1 MAERRVSVRLA
12 AVGGDRLKADL
23 AAIGREGKAAL
34 AAIAGGSAPASQGLA
49 ATSAAARTLVTRLE
63 AVSARAGAAAATM
76 RGLES
81 AGGFVARIDR
91 STGVTG
97 GLRRDAADIEAY
109 GRALDDTRAKY
120 NPMFAAVR
128 SYRAELAA
136 IRAAHATGAISADE
150 MNAAIGRTRA
160 ASLASIAAIKGRTAA
175 IGQMA
180 SGSRLA
186 AMQSRMLLFQLNDIG
201 VSLAGGMSPL
211 MVLVQQGSQITQMYA
226 GQGGVNAALRQ
237 TGDLAKGAVAGVGS
251 VARGVIGLAR
261 AHPALTAAVVV
272 AAAGLAGLRH
282 EINAIAET
290 QVSYGDVTLA
300 VWQSIRD
307 GAVALVKPAFD
318 AIAAWAAPAFAAVA
332 SAAAAAWD
340 GIVAGVHVTGNA
352 IIKAYG
358 VVCQTIGALFAAV
371 PSAVG
376 AAVVASAN
384 AVLAGVEWLINRV
397 SGTLNG
403 WIAKVNDTLATLP
416 DWMRP
421 DWARIPT
428 IPGDVRFG
436 RYENPHAEGLAGRW
450 RDYTGAVGG
459 IVRSDPLGDVFRD
472 VSARAQ
478 ANARARDAAVA
489 AEEGDAGAPAG
500 GGAGGRRGRAGG
512 ATAGHLR
519 EVEEGELAG
528 IDAIRDALGRA
539 YEDVKDLGKGIGE
552 TLVGAFRSAEE
563 AVGDFV
569 RTGKLDV
576 KSLVSSILVDF
587 AQLAARKFLFAPLSA
602 ALSGALGSGGLFGG
616 FFGTAASTVAAT
628 VSHAGGM
635 AGAGPL
641 RIVDAAAFL
650 RAPRLHAGMPS
661 WLGADEY
668 ATILQ
673 RGERVLNRRETRAYE
688 RGHIGAP
695 SVVNINVRD
704 AESFRQSRTQVAS
717 DIARAVAF
725 GRRGM

>member
-12 AVGGDRLKADL
+12 AVGGDRLKAEFM
-23 AAIGREGKAAL
+23 AVGREGKAAL
-34 AAIAGGSAPASQGLA
+34 AAIAGGSAPASQGLV
-49 ATSAAARTLVTRLE
+49 ATGEAARALVTRLE

-76 RGLES
+76 RGLGA
-81 AGGFVARIDR
+81 AGGVVARIDR
-91 STGVTG
+91 TTGVTG

-136 IRAAHATGAISADE
+136 IRAAHATGALSADE
-150 MNAAIGRTRA
+150 MNAAIGRTRSA
-160 ASLASIAAIKGRTAA
+160 ALASIAAIKGRTLA

-237 TGDLAKGAVAGVGS
+237 TADLAKGAVAGVGS
-251 VARGVIGLAR
+251 AARGVLGLAR
-261 AHPALTAAVVV
+261 AHPALTAAVAV

-282 EINAIAET
+282 EINATADT

-300 VWQSIRD
+300 VWQSVRD
-307 GAVALVKPAFD
+307 GAVALIKPAFD

-332 SAAAAAWD
+332 SAASAAWD

-358 VVCQTIGALFAAV
+358 VVCQTIGALFAVV

-376 AAVVASAN
+376 AAVAASAN

-403 WIAKVNDTLATLP
+403 WIAKVNDTLGMLP
-416 DWMRP
+416 GWARP
-421 DWARIPT
+421 DWATIPT
-428 IPGDVRFG
+428 IPGDVSFG
-436 RYENPHAEGLAGRW
+436 RYENPDGEDLAGRW
-450 RDYTGAVGG
+450 RDYTGAIGG
-459 IVRSDPLGDVFRD
+459 IVASDPLGDVFRD
-472 VSARAQ
+472 VSARAE
-478 ANARARDAAVA
+478 ANARARDAAA
-489 AEEGDAGAPAG
+489 AGDGSAAGAGGSGGGGGGRSG
-500 GGAGGRRGRAGG
+500 GGATGDLKA
-512 ATAGHLR
+512 
-519 EVEEGELAG
+519 VEEAELAG
-528 IDAIRDALGRA
+528 IDAVRDALARA

-563 AVGDFV
+563 AVGEFV

-576 KSLVSSILVDF
+576 KSLVSSVIADF

-602 ALSGALGSGGLFGG
+602 ALSGALGGDLGSLFGS
-616 FFGTAASTVAAT
+616 AASTVAAT

-641 RIVDAAAFL
+641 RLVEAAAFL
-650 RAPRLHAGMPS
+650 RAPRLHAGTPS
-661 WLGADEY
+661 WLRADEY

-673 RGERVLNRRETRAYE
+673 RGERVLNRRETAAYE
-688 RGHIGAP
+688 RGHFGAP
-695 SVVNINVRD
+695 PVVNIHVRD

>member
-12 AVGGDRLKADL
+12 AVGGDRLRADL
-23 AAIGREGKAAL
+23 AAVGREGKAAL

-49 ATSAAARTLVTRLE
+49 ATGEAARALVTRLE
-63 AVSARAGAAAATM
+63 AVSVRAGAAAATM
-76 RGLES
+76 RGLEG
-81 AGGFVARIDR
+81 AGGVVARIDR
-91 STGVTG
+91 TTGVTG
-97 GLRRDAADIEAY
+97 GLRRAAADIEAY

-136 IRAAHATGAISADE
+136 IRAAHGVGAISADE
-150 MNAAIGRTRA
+150 MNAAIGRTRSA
-160 ASLASIAAIKGRTAA
+160 ALASIAAIKGRTTA

-211 MVLVQQGSQITQMYA
+211 MVLVQQGSQISQMYA

-237 TGDLAKGAVAGVGS
+237 TADLAKGAVTGVGS
-251 VARGVIGLAR
+251 AARGVLGLAR
-261 AHPALTAAVVV
+261 AHPALTAAVAL

-282 EINAIAET
+282 EINATAET

-307 GAVALVKPAFD
+307 GAVSLVKPAFE
-318 AIAAWAAPAFAAVA
+318 AIATWAAPAFAAVA
-332 SAAAAAWD
+332 SAAATAWD

-371 PSAVG
+371 PAAVG

-397 SGTLNG
+397 SGALND
-403 WIAKVNDTLATLP
+403 WIGKINDTLGMLP

-421 DWARIPT
+421 DWARIPA
-428 IPGDVRFG
+428 IPGDVSFG
-436 RYENPHAEGLAGRW
+436 RYENPYAEDLAGGW
-450 RDYTGAVGG
+450 QDYSGAVGG
-459 IVRSDPLGDVFRD
+459 IVRSDPLGDVFSGI
-472 VSARAQ
+472 SARAE
-478 ANARARDAAVA
+478 ANARARAA
-489 AEEGDAGAPAG
+489 AEVAGGGGAAPAG
-500 GGAGGRRGRAGG
+500 GSGGGGRSGG
-512 ATAGHLR
+512 AAAEDLQ
-519 EVEEGELAG
+519 EVKEAELAG

-563 AVGDFV
+563 AVGEFV
-569 RTGKLDV
+569 KTGKLDV

-602 ALSGALGSGGLFGG
+602 ALSGALGSAFGGGLFGA
-616 FFGTAASTVAAT
+616 AASTVAAT

-641 RIVDAAAFL
+641 RLVEAAAFL
-650 RAPRLHAGMPS
+650 RAPRLHAGTPS
-661 WLGADEY
+661 WLAADEY

-673 RGERVLNRRETRAYE
+673 RGERVLNRRETRAWE
-688 RGHIGAP
+688 RGHLGAP
-695 SVVNINVRD
+695 PVVNITVRD
-704 AESFRQSRTQVAS
+704 AESFRQSRTQIAS
-717 DIARAVAF
+717 DIARAVSF
-725 GRRGM
+725 GRRGL

>member
-23 AAIGREGKAAL
+23 VAIGREGKAAL
-34 AAIAGGSAPASQGLA
+34 AAIAGGSAPASHGLA
-49 ATSAAARTLVTRLE
+49 ETGAAARTLVTRLE

-81 AGGFVARIDR
+81 AGGVVARIDR
-91 STGVTG
+91 TTGVSG

-160 ASLASIAAIKGRTAA
+160 ASLASIAAIKGRTTA

-237 TGDLAKGAVAGVGS
+237 TADLAKGAVAGVGS
-251 VARGVIGLAR
+251 AARGVLGLAR
-261 AHPALTAAVVV
+261 AHPVLTAAVAV

-282 EINAIAET
+282 EINATAET

-352 IIKAYG
+352 IVKAYG
-358 VVCQTIGALFAAV
+358 VVCETIGALFAAV

-376 AAVVASAN
+376 AAVAASAN

-397 SGTLNG
+397 SGTLNA
-403 WIAKVNDTLATLP
+403 WIAKVNDTLGMLP

-421 DWARIPT
+421 DWARIPA

-436 RYENPHAEGLAGRW
+436 RYDNPYAEDLAGRW

-472 VSARAQ
+472 VSARAE
-478 ANARARDAAVA
+478 ANARARAAA
-489 AEEGDAGAPAG
+489 AAGAGIAPPVGGSG
-500 GGAGGRRGRAGG
+500 GGGRPGG
-512 ATAGHLR
+512 ATAEDLKA
-519 EVEEGELAG
+519 VEQAELAG
-528 IDAIRDALGRA
+528 IDAVRDALGRA
-539 YEDVKDLGKGIGE
+539 YEDVKDLGKGIGD

-576 KSLVSSILVDF
+576 KGLVSSILVDF
-587 AQLAARKFLFAPLSA
+587 AQLAARKFLLAPLSA
-602 ALSGALGSGGLFGG
+602 ALSGALGGGGLFGG
-616 FFGTAASTVAAT
+616 LFGAAASTVAAT

-641 RIVDAAAFL
+641 RIVEAAAFL
-650 RAPRLHAGMPS
+650 RAPRLHAGTPS
-661 WLGADEY
+661 WLRADEY

-673 RGERVLNRRETRAYE
+673 RGERVLNRRETAAYE
-688 RGHIGAP
+688 RAHFGAP
-695 SVVNINVRD
+695 PVVHLHVRD

>member
-1 MAERRVSVRLA
+1 MVERRVSVRLA

-23 AAIGREGKAAL
+23 AAVGREGKAAL
-34 AAIAGGSAPASQGLA
+34 AAIAGGSAPASHGLA
-49 ATSAAARTLVTRLE
+49 ATGDAARALVTRLE

-76 RGLES
+76 RGLGS
-81 AGGFVARIDR
+81 AGGVVARIDR
-91 STGVTG
+91 ITGVSGGVTG

-150 MNAAIGRTRA
+150 MTAAIARTRT
-160 ASLASIAAIKGRTAA
+160 ASLASIAAIKGRTTA

-237 TGDLAKGAVAGVGS
+237 TADLAKGAVAGVGS
-251 VARGVIGLAR
+251 AARGILGLAR
-261 AHPALTAAVVV
+261 AHPVLTAAVAL

-282 EINAIAET
+282 EINATAET
-290 QVSYGDVTLA
+290 QASYGDVALA
-300 VWQSIRD
+300 VWQSVRD

-318 AIAAWAAPAFAAVA
+318 AIAAWAAQAFAAVA
-332 SAAAAAWD
+332 SAASAAWD

-352 IIKAYG
+352 IVKAYG
-358 VVCQTIGALFAAV
+358 VVCETIGALFAAV

-376 AAVVASAN
+376 AAVAASAN

-403 WIAKVNDTLATLP
+403 WIAKVNDTLGMLP
-416 DWMRP
+416 DWAQP
-421 DWARIPT
+421 DWATIPE
-428 IPGDVRFG
+428 IPGDVSFG
-436 RYENPHAEGLAGRW
+436 RYENPYAEDLAGRW

-459 IVRSDPLGDVFRD
+459 IVASDPLGDVFRD
-472 VSARAQ
+472 VSARAE
-478 ANARARDAAVA
+478 ANARAREAVA
-489 AEEGDAGAPAG
+489 AGDGSGAGAGGSGAGGGGRAG
-500 GGAGGRRGRAGG
+500 GGAADDLK
-512 ATAGHLR
+512 A
-519 EVEEGELAG
+519 VEEAELAG
-528 IDAIRDALGRA
+528 IDVVRDALSRA
-539 YEDVKDLGKGIGE
+539 YDDVKDLGKGIGE

-563 AVGDFV
+563 AVGEFV
-569 RTGKLDV
+569 KTGKLDV
-576 KSLVSSILVDF
+576 KSLVSSVIADF

-602 ALSGALGSGGLFGG
+602 ALSGALGGSFGGLFGS
-616 FFGTAASTVAAT
+616 AASTVAAT

-641 RIVDAAAFL
+641 RLVEAAAIL
-650 RAPRLHAGMPS
+650 GAPRLHAGTPS
-661 WLGADEY
+661 WLRADEY

-673 RGERVLNRRETRAYE
+673 RGERVLNR
-688 RGHIGAP
+688 
-695 SVVNINVRD
+695 
-704 AESFRQSRTQVAS
+704 
-717 DIARAVAF
+717 
-725 GRRGM
+725 

>member
-34 AAIAGGSAPASQGLA
+34 AAIAGGSAPASHGLA
-49 ATSAAARTLVTRLE
+49 ETSAAARTLVTRLE

-76 RGLES
+76 RGLEA
-81 AGGFVARIDR
+81 AGGVVARIDR
-91 STGVTG
+91 TTGVTG

-160 ASLASIAAIKGRTAA
+160 ASLASIAAIKGRTTA

-186 AMQSRMLLFQLNDIG
+186 AMQSRMLLYQLNDIG

-237 TGDLAKGAVAGVGS
+237 TADLAKGAVAGVGS
-251 VARGVIGLAR
+251 AARGVLGLAR
-261 AHPALTAAVVV
+261 AHPVLTAAVAV

-282 EINAIAET
+282 EINATAET

-352 IIKAYG
+352 IVKAYG
-358 VVCQTIGALFAAV
+358 VVCETIGALFAAV

-376 AAVVASAN
+376 AAVAASAN

-397 SGTLNG
+397 SGTLNA
-403 WIAKVNDTLATLP
+403 WIAKVNDTLGMLP

-421 DWARIPT
+421 DWARIPA

-436 RYENPHAEGLAGRW
+436 RYENPYAEDLAGRW

-472 VSARAQ
+472 VSARAE
-478 ANARARDAAVA
+478 ANARARAASA
-489 AEEGDAGAPAG
+489 ADDGIAPHS
-500 GGAGGRRGRAGG
+500 GRQRRRRREDPAARRPRTCGRSSRRSSPAS
-512 ATAGHLR
+512 T
-519 EVEEGELAG
+519 
-528 IDAIRDALGRA
+528 
-539 YEDVKDLGKGIGE
+539 
-552 TLVGAFRSAEE
+552 RSAM
-563 AVGDFV
+563 
-569 RTGKLDV
+569 R
-576 KSLVSSILVDF
+576 
-587 AQLAARKFLFAPLSA
+587 SA
-602 ALSGALGSGGLFGG
+602 A
-616 FFGTAASTVAAT
+616 
-628 VSHAGGM
+628 
-635 AGAGPL
+635 P
-641 RIVDAAAFL
+641 
-650 RAPRLHAGMPS
+650 
-661 WLGADEY
+661 
-668 ATILQ
+668 
-673 RGERVLNRRETRAYE
+673 TR
-688 RGHIGAP
+688 
-695 SVVNINVRD
+695 
-704 AESFRQSRTQVAS
+704 T
-717 DIARAVAF
+717 
-725 GRRGM
+725 

>member
-23 AAIGREGKAAL
+23 AAVGREGKAAL
-34 AAIAGGSAPASQGLA
+34 AAIAGGSAPASRGLA
-49 ATSAAARTLVTRLE
+49 ATGDAARALVTRLE

-76 RGLES
+76 RGLGA
-81 AGGFVARIDR
+81 AGGVVARIDR
-91 STGVTG
+91 TTGVTG

-150 MNAAIGRTRA
+150 MNAAIGRTRSA
-160 ASLASIAAIKGRTAA
+160 ALASIAAIKGRTTA

-186 AMQSRMLLFQLNDIG
+186 AMQSRMLLYQLNDIG

-237 TGDLAKGAVAGVGS
+237 TADLAKGAVAGVGS
-251 VARGVIGLAR
+251 AARGVLGLAR
-261 AHPALTAAVVV
+261 AHPVLTAAVAL

-282 EINAIAET
+282 EINATAAT

-300 VWQSIRD
+300 VWQSVRD

-352 IIKAYG
+352 IVKAYG
-358 VVCQTIGALFAAV
+358 VVCETIGALFAAV

-376 AAVVASAN
+376 AAVAASAN

-403 WIAKVNDTLATLP
+403 WIGKVNDTLGMLP
-416 DWMRP
+416 DWARP
-421 DWARIPT
+421 DWANIPE
-428 IPGDVRFG
+428 IPGDVSFG
-436 RYENPHAEGLAGRW
+436 RYENPYAEDLAGRW
-450 RDYTGAVGG
+450 RDYSGAIGG

-472 VSARAQ
+472 VSARAE
-478 ANARARDAAVA
+478 ANARAREAAA
-489 AEEGDAGAPAG
+489 AGEVSAAGAGSSG
-500 GGAGGRRGRAGG
+500 GGAGGRAGG
-512 ATAGHLR
+512 GAADDLKA
-519 EVEEGELAG
+519 VEEAELAG
-528 IDAIRDALGRA
+528 IAAVRDALSHA

-563 AVGDFV
+563 AVGEFV
-569 RTGKLDV
+569 KTGKLDV
-576 KSLVSSILVDF
+576 KSLVSSVIADF

-602 ALSGALGSGGLFGG
+602 ALSGALGGGFGGL
-616 FFGTAASTVAAT
+616 FGTAASTVAAT
-628 VSHAGGM
+628 ISHAGGM

-641 RIVDAAAFL
+641 RLVEAAAFL
-650 RAPRLHAGMPS
+650 RAPRLHDGTPS
-661 WLGADEY
+661 WLKADEY

-673 RGERVLNRRETRAYE
+673 RGERVLNRRETAAYE
-688 RGHIGAP
+688 RGHFGSP
-695 SVVNINVRD
+695 PVVNIHVRD

>member
-1 MAERRVSVRLA
+1 MTERRVSVRLA

-23 AAIGREGKAAL
+23 AAVGREGKAAL

-49 ATSAAARTLVTRLE
+49 ATGEAARLLVTRLE

-76 RGLES
+76 RGLGA
-81 AGGFVARIDR
+81 AGGVVARIDR
-91 STGVTG
+91 TTGVTG

-136 IRAAHATGAISADE
+136 IRAAHGVGAISADE
-150 MNAAIGRTRA
+150 MNAAIGRTRTA
-160 ASLASIAAIKGRTAA
+160 ALASIAAIKGRMTAV
-175 IGQMA
+175 GQMA
-180 SGSRLA
+180 AGSRLA

-237 TGDLAKGAVAGVGS
+237 TADLARGAVAGVGS
-251 VARGVIGLAR
+251 AARGVLGLAR
-261 AHPALTAAVVV
+261 AHPALTAAVAI

-282 EINAIAET
+282 EINATAET

-307 GAVALVKPAFD
+307 GANTLVKPAFD
-318 AIAAWAAPAFAAVA
+318 AIATWAAPAFAAVA

-371 PSAVG
+371 PAAVG
-376 AAVVASAN
+376 AAVVARAN

-397 SGTLNG
+397 SGTLND
-403 WIAKVNDTLATLP
+403 WIAKVNDTLGMLP

-421 DWARIPT
+421 DWARIPA
-428 IPGDVRFG
+428 IPGDVSFG
-436 RYENPHAEGLAGRW
+436 RYGNPYAEDLAGRW

-459 IVRSDPLGDVFRD
+459 TVRSDPLGDLFD
-472 VSARAQ
+472 GISDRAE
-478 ANARARDAAVA
+478 ANARTRAAA
-489 AEEGDAGAPAG
+489 AAAG
-500 GGAGGRRGRAGG
+500 GGEAAAGGSGGGSRAGS
-512 ATAGHLR
+512 ATAEDLR
-519 EVEEGELAG
+519 EVEEAELAG

-539 YEDVKDLGKGIGE
+539 HEDVKDLGKGIGE
-552 TLVGAFRSAEE
+552 TLVSAFRSAEE
-563 AVGDFV
+563 AVGEFV
-569 RTGKLDV
+569 KTGKLDV

-587 AQLAARKFLFAPLSA
+587 AQLAARRFLFAPLSA
-602 ALSGALGSGGLFGG
+602 ALSGVLGSAFSGAFGGGGLVGA
-616 FFGTAASTVAAT
+616 AASTVAAT

-641 RIVDAAAFL
+641 RLVEAAAFL
-650 RAPRLHAGMPS
+650 RAPRLHAGTPS

-688 RGHIGAP
+688 RGHLGAP
-695 SVVNINVRD
+695 PVVNINVRD

>member
-1 MAERRVSVRLA
+1 
-12 AVGGDRLKADL
+12 
-23 AAIGREGKAAL
+23 
-34 AAIAGGSAPASQGLA
+34 
-49 ATSAAARTLVTRLE
+49 
-63 AVSARAGAAAATM
+63 
-76 RGLES
+76 
-81 AGGFVARIDR
+81 
-91 STGVTG
+91 
-97 GLRRDAADIEAY
+97 
-109 GRALDDTRAKY
+109 
-120 NPMFAAVR
+120 
-128 SYRAELAA
+128 
-136 IRAAHATGAISADE
+136 
-150 MNAAIGRTRA
+150 MNAAIGRTRTA
-160 ASLASIAAIKGRTAA
+160 ALASISAIKGRTTA
-175 IGQMA
+175 IGQMG

-237 TGDLAKGAVAGVGS
+237 TADLAKSAVTGVGS
-251 VARGVIGLAR
+251 AARGVLGLAR
-261 AHPALTAAVVV
+261 AHPALTAAVAL

-282 EINAIAET
+282 EINETAET

-300 VWQSIRD
+300 VWQQVRD
-307 GAVALVKPAFD
+307 GAVTLVKPAFE
-318 AIAAWAAPAFAAVA
+318 AFATWAAPAFAAVA

-371 PSAVG
+371 PAAVG

-384 AVLAGVEWLINRV
+384 AVLAGVEWLINKV
-397 SGTLNG
+397 SGTLND
-403 WIAKVNDTLATLP
+403 WIAKVNETLGMLP

-421 DWARIPT
+421 DWARIPA
-428 IPGDVRFG
+428 IPADVSFG
-436 RYENPHAEGLAGRW
+436 RYENPYTQDLAGRW
-450 RDYTGAVGG
+450 WDYTGAIGG
-459 IVRSDPLGDVFRD
+459 NVRSDPLGDVFGGI
-472 VSARAQ
+472 SARAE
-478 ANARARDAAVA
+478 ANARARAAA
-489 AEEGDAGAPAG
+489 AGDGATSP
-500 GGAGGRRGRAGG
+500 GGASGSGGRGRSGG
-512 ATAGHLR
+512 ATAEDLQ
-519 EVEEGELAG
+519 EVKEAELAG
-528 IDAIRDALGRA
+528 IAAIRDALGRA

-563 AVGDFV
+563 AVAEFV
-569 RTGKLDV
+569 KTGKLDV
-576 KSLVSSILVDF
+576 KSLVGSILVDF
-587 AQLAARKFLFAPLSA
+587 AQLAARRFLFAPLSA
-602 ALSGALGSGGLFGG
+602 ALSGALGSAFGGGGLLSA
-616 FFGTAASTVAAT
+616 AASTVAAT

-641 RIVDAAAFL
+641 RLVEAAAFL
-650 RAPRLHAGMPS
+650 NAPRLHAGTPS

-688 RGHIGAP
+688 RGHLGSLP
-695 SVVNINVRD
+695 VVNITVRD

>member
-1 MAERRVSVRLA
+1 MGERRVSVRLA

-23 AAIGREGKAAL
+23 AAVGREGKAAL

-49 ATSAAARTLVTRLE
+49 ATGEAARMLVARLE

-81 AGGFVARIDR
+81 AGGVVARIDR
-91 STGVTG
+91 TTGVTG

-136 IRAAHATGAISADE
+136 IRAAHSTGAISADE
-150 MNAAIGRTRA
+150 MNAAIGRTRTA
-160 ASLASIAAIKGRTAA
+160 ALASIAAIKGRTTA

-186 AMQSRMLLFQLNDIG
+186 AMQSRMLLYQLNDIG

-237 TGDLAKGAVAGVGS
+237 TADLAKGAVSGVGS
-251 VARGVIGLAR
+251 AARGVLGLAR
-261 AHPALTAAVVV
+261 AHPALTAAV
-272 AAAGLAGLRH
+272 ALATAGLAGLRH
-282 EINAIAET
+282 EINATAKT

-300 VWQSIRD
+300 VWQAIRD
-307 GAVALVKPAFD
+307 GAVSLVKPAFA
-318 AIAAWAAPAFAAVA
+318 AIATWAAPAFAAVA
-332 SAAAAAWD
+332 SAAAIAWD

-352 IIKAYG
+352 IIKAYA

-371 PSAVG
+371 PAAVG

-397 SGTLNG
+397 SGTLND
-403 WIAKVNDTLATLP
+403 WIAKVNDTLGMLP

-421 DWARIPT
+421 DWAQIPA
-428 IPGDVRFG
+428 IPGDVSFG
-436 RYENPHAEGLAGRW
+436 RYENPYAGDLAGQW
-450 RDYTGAVGG
+450 QDYTGAIGG
-459 IVRSDPLGDVFRD
+459 IVRSDPLGDVFRN
-472 VSARAQ
+472 VSTRAE
-478 ANARARDAAVA
+478 ANARARAAAAAAAAGDGAAAPTGGSGGGGRSGGAA
-489 AEEGDAGAPAG
+489 AED
-500 GGAGGRRGRAGG
+500 
-512 ATAGHLR
+512 LQ
-519 EVEEGELAG
+519 EVKEAELAG

-539 YEDVKDLGKGIGE
+539 YEDVKDLGKGIGD

-563 AVGDFV
+563 AVAEFV
-569 RTGKLDV
+569 KTGKLDV
-576 KSLVSSILVDF
+576 KSLVSSILVDL

-602 ALSGALGSGGLFGG
+602 ALSGALGSAFGG
-616 FFGTAASTVAAT
+616 SGLLSAAASTVAAT
-628 VSHAGGM
+628 VSHSGGM

-641 RIVDAAAFL
+641 RLVEAAAFL
-650 RAPRLHAGMPS
+650 RAPRLHAGTPS

-688 RGHIGAP
+688 RGHLGAP
-695 SVVNINVRD
+695 PVVNINVRD

>member
-34 AAIAGGSAPASQGLA
+34 AAIAGGSAPASHGLA
-49 ATSAAARTLVTRLE
+49 ETGAAARTLVTRLE

-76 RGLES
+76 RGLEA
-81 AGGFVARIDR
+81 AGGVVARIDR
-91 STGVTG
+91 TTGVTG

-150 MNAAIGRTRA
+150 MNAAIGRTRT
-160 ASLASIAAIKGRTAA
+160 ASLASIAAIKGRTTA

-237 TGDLAKGAVAGVGS
+237 TADLAKGAVAGVGS
-251 VARGVIGLAR
+251 AARGVLGLAR
-261 AHPALTAAVVV
+261 AHPVLTAAVAV

-282 EINAIAET
+282 EINATAET

-358 VVCQTIGALFAAV
+358 VVCETIGALFAAV

-376 AAVVASAN
+376 AAVAASAN

-397 SGTLNG
+397 SGTLNALDRQG
-403 WIAKVNDTLATLP
+403 QRHP
-416 DWMRP
+416 
-421 DWARIPT
+421 
-428 IPGDVRFG
+428 
-436 RYENPHAEGLAGRW
+436 
-450 RDYTGAVGG
+450 
-459 IVRSDPLGDVFRD
+459 
-472 VSARAQ
+472 
-478 ANARARDAAVA
+478 RDAAGLDA
-489 AEEGDAGAPAG
+489 SGLGADPGDPRRRALRPLREPVCRGPRRPLAGLHRRGRRDRPQRSARRRLPRRQRPGRGQRPRA
-500 GGAGGRRGRAGG
+500 GRRGAPTTATRR
-512 ATAGHLR
+512 TAG
-519 EVEEGELAG
+519 
-528 IDAIRDALGRA
+528 
-539 YEDVKDLGKGIGE
+539 
-552 TLVGAFRSAEE
+552 
-563 AVGDFV
+563 
-569 RTGKLDV
+569 
-576 KSLVSSILVDF
+576 
-587 AQLAARKFLFAPLSA
+587 
-602 ALSGALGSGGLFGG
+602 GSGGGRG
-616 FFGTAASTVAAT
+616 DEPAARRPRTCGRSSRPSSPASTRSAMRSAA
-628 VSHAGGM
+628 
-635 AGAGPL
+635 P
-641 RIVDAAAFL
+641 
-650 RAPRLHAGMPS
+650 
-661 WLGADEY
+661 
-668 ATILQ
+668 
-673 RGERVLNRRETRAYE
+673 TR
-688 RGHIGAP
+688 
-695 SVVNINVRD
+695 
-704 AESFRQSRTQVAS
+704 T
-717 DIARAVAF
+717 
-725 GRRGM
+725 

>member
-23 AAIGREGKAAL
+23 AAVGREGKAAL

-49 ATSAAARTLVTRLE
+49 ATGDAARALVTRLE

-76 RGLES
+76 RGLGS
-81 AGGFVARIDR
+81 ASGVVARIDR
-91 STGVTG
+91 TTGVTG

-120 NPMFAAVR
+120 NPVFAAVR

-136 IRAAHATGAISADE
+136 IRAAHSTGAISADE
-150 MNAAIGRTRA
+150 MNAAIGRTRTA
-160 ASLASIAAIKGRTAA
+160 ALASIAAIKGRTTA

-186 AMQSRMLLFQLNDIG
+186 AMQSRMLLYQLNDIG

-237 TGDLAKGAVAGVGS
+237 TADLARGAVAGAGS
-251 VARGVIGLAR
+251 AARGVLGLAR
-261 AHPALTAAVVV
+261 AHPALTAAVAL

-282 EINAIAET
+282 EINATAET

-307 GAVALVKPAFD
+307 GAVTLVKPAFE
-318 AIAAWAAPAFAAVA
+318 AIATWAAPAFAAVA
-332 SAAAAAWD
+332 SAAAIAWD

-358 VVCQTIGALFAAV
+358 VVCQTIGVLFAAV
-371 PSAVG
+371 PAAVG

-397 SGTLNG
+397 SGALND
-403 WIAKVNDTLATLP
+403 WIGKVNDTLGMLP

-421 DWARIPT
+421 EWARIPA
-428 IPGDVRFG
+428 IPGDVSFG
-436 RYENPHAEGLAGRW
+436 RYENPYAEDLAGRW
-450 RDYTGAVGG
+450 QDYTGAVGG
-459 IVRSDPLGDVFRD
+459 IVRSDPLGDVFD
-472 VSARAQ
+472 GISARAE
-478 ANARARDAAVA
+478 ANARARAAAAAAGDDATSP
-489 AEEGDAGAPAG
+489 GGASGSG
-500 GGAGGRRGRAGG
+500 GGRSGG
-512 ATAGHLR
+512 ATAEDLQ
-519 EVEEGELAG
+519 EVKEAELAG

-539 YEDVKDLGKGIGE
+539 YEDVKDLGKGIGD
-552 TLVGAFRSAEE
+552 TLIGAFRSAEE
-563 AVGDFV
+563 AVGEFV
-569 RTGKLDV
+569 KTGKLDV

-602 ALSGALGSGGLFGG
+602 ALSGALGSAFGGGGLLS
-616 FFGTAASTVAAT
+616 TAASTVAAT

-641 RIVDAAAFL
+641 RLVEAAAFL
-650 RAPRLHAGMPS
+650 NAPRLHAGTPS

-688 RGHIGAP
+688 RGHLGAP
-695 SVVNINVRD
+695 PVVNITVRD

>member
-23 AAIGREGKAAL
+23 AAVGREGKAAL

-49 ATSAAARTLVTRLE
+49 ATGDAARMLVTRLE
-63 AVSARAGAAAATM
+63 AVSARAGAAAVTM
-76 RGLES
+76 RGLEA
-81 AGGFVARIDR
+81 AGGVVARIDR
-91 STGVTG
+91 TTGVTG

-150 MNAAIGRTRA
+150 MNAAIGRTRTA
-160 ASLASIAAIKGRTAA
+160 ALASIAAIKGRTTAV
-175 IGQMA
+175 GQMA

-237 TGDLAKGAVAGVGS
+237 TADLARGAVAGVGS
-251 VARGVIGLAR
+251 AARGVLGLAR
-261 AHPALTAAVVV
+261 AHPALTAAVAL

-282 EINAIAET
+282 EINATAEA
-290 QVSYGDVTLA
+290 QVSYGDVTSA

-307 GAVALVKPAFD
+307 GAFALVKPAFA
-318 AIAAWAAPAFAAVA
+318 AIATWAAPAFAAVA
-332 SAAAAAWD
+332 SAAATAWD

-358 VVCQTIGALFAAV
+358 VVCQTIGALFSAV
-371 PSAVG
+371 PAAVG

-397 SGTLNG
+397 SGTLNE
-403 WIAKVNDTLATLP
+403 WIGKVNDTLGMLP

-421 DWARIPT
+421 DWARIPA
-428 IPGDVRFG
+428 IPGDVSFG
-436 RYENPHAEGLAGRW
+436 RYENPYAEDLAGRW

-459 IVRSDPLGDVFRD
+459 IVGSDPLGDVFSGI
-472 VSARAQ
+472 SARAE
-478 ANARARDAAVA
+478 ANARARAAA
-489 AEEGDAGAPAG
+489 AAAAGDGAATPMGGSG
-500 GGAGGRRGRAGG
+500 GGGRSGG
-512 ATAGHLR
+512 ATAEDLQ
-519 EVEEGELAG
+519 EVKDAELGG
-528 IDAIRDALGRA
+528 IAAIRDALGRA
-539 YEDVKDLGKGIGE
+539 YEDVKDLGQGIGE

-563 AVGDFV
+563 AVGEFV
-569 RTGKLDV
+569 KTGKLDV

-602 ALSGALGSGGLFGG
+602 ALSGALGGAFGGGGLLGA
-616 FFGTAASTVAAT
+616 AASTVAAT

-641 RIVDAAAFL
+641 RLVEAAAFL
-650 RAPRLHAGMPS
+650 HAPRLHAGTPP

-673 RGERVLNRRETRAYE
+673 RGERVLNRRETRAWE
-688 RGHIGAP
+688 RGHLGTP
-695 SVVNINVRD
+695 PVVNINVRD
-704 AESFRQSRTQVAS
+704 AESFRQSRTQIAS

>member
-23 AAIGREGKAAL
+23 AAVGREGKAAL

-49 ATSAAARTLVTRLE
+49 QTGDAARALVSRLE

-76 RGLES
+76 RGLGA
-81 AGGFVARIDR
+81 AGGVVARIDR
-91 STGVTG
+91 ATGVTG
-97 GLRRDAADIEAY
+97 GHRRDAADIEAY

-128 SYRAELAA
+128 SYRSELLA

-150 MNAAIGRTRA
+150 MNAAIGRTRSA
-160 ASLASIAAIKGRTAA
+160 ALASIAAIKGRTTA

-237 TGDLAKGAVAGVGS
+237 TADLAKGAVAGVGS
-251 VARGVIGLAR
+251 AARGVLGLAR
-261 AHPALTAAVVV
+261 AHPLLTAAV
-272 AAAGLAGLRH
+272 ALTAAGLAGLRH
-282 EINAIAET
+282 EINETAET

-307 GAVALVKPAFD
+307 GALALVKPAFD

-352 IIKAYG
+352 IVKAYG
-358 VVCQTIGALFAAV
+358 VVCQTIGALFGAV

-376 AAVVASAN
+376 TAVAASAN

-403 WIAKVNDTLATLP
+403 WIGKVNDTLGMLP
-416 DWMRP
+416 DWARP
-421 DWARIPT
+421 DWAKIPT
-428 IPGDVRFG
+428 IPGDVNFG
-436 RYENPHAEGLAGRW
+436 RYENPYADDLAGQW
-450 RDYTGAVGG
+450 RDYTGAIGG

-472 VSARAQ
+472 VSARAE
-478 ANARARDAAVA
+478 ANARAREAAA
-489 AEEGDAGAPAG
+489 AGDGNAAGAG
-500 GGAGGRRGRAGG
+500 GGGGGRGGRAGSG
-512 ATAGHLR
+512 AADDLKA
-519 EVEEGELAG
+519 VEAAELAG

-539 YEDVKDLGKGIGE
+539 YEDVKDLSKGIGE

-569 RTGKLDV
+569 RTGKLDL
-576 KSLVSSILVDF
+576 KSLVSSVIADF

-602 ALSGALGSGGLFGG
+602 ALSGALGGGLFG
-616 FFGTAASTVAAT
+616 AASSTVAAT

-635 AGAGPL
+635 AGVGPL
-641 RIVDAAAFL
+641 RLVEAAAFL
-650 RAPRLHAGMPS
+650 RAPRLHAGTPS
-661 WLGADEY
+661 WLRADEY

-673 RGERVLNRRETRAYE
+673 RGERVLNRRETAAYE
-688 RGHIGAP
+688 RAHFGAP
-695 SVVNINVRD
+695 PVVNLHVRD

>member
-23 AAIGREGKAAL
+23 AAVGREGKAAL

-49 ATSAAARTLVTRLE
+49 TTGDAAHALVTRLE
-63 AVSARAGAAAATM
+63 AVSARAEAAAATM
-76 RGLES
+76 RGLQA
-81 AGGFVARIDR
+81 AGGVVARIDR
-91 STGVTG
+91 TTGVTG

-109 GRALDDTRAKY
+109 GRAFDDTRAKY
-120 NPMFAAVR
+120 NPMFAALR

-136 IRAAHATGAISADE
+136 IRSAHATGAISADE
-150 MNAAIGRTRA
+150 MNAAIGRTRTA
-160 ASLASIAAIKGRTAA
+160 ALASIAAIKGRTTA

-201 VSLAGGMSPL
+201 VSLAGGMNPL

-237 TGDLAKGAVAGVGS
+237 TADLARGAVTGVGS
-251 VARGVIGLAR
+251 AARAVLGLAR
-261 AHPALTAAVVV
+261 AHPALTAAVAI

-282 EINAIAET
+282 EINATAET

-307 GAVALVKPAFD
+307 GAVSLLKPAFE
-318 AIAAWAAPAFAAVA
+318 AIATWAAPAFAAVA
-332 SAAAAAWD
+332 SAAATAWD

-371 PSAVG
+371 PAAVG

-397 SGTLNG
+397 SGTLNDWVG
-403 WIAKVNDTLATLP
+403 KVNDTLGMLP

-428 IPGDVRFG
+428 IPGEVSFG
-436 RYENPHAEGLAGRW
+436 RYENPYTRDLAGPW
-450 RDYTGAVGG
+450 QDYTGAIGG

-472 VSARAQ
+472 VSTRAEANSRARA
-478 ANARARDAAVA
+478 AAA
-489 AEEGDAGAPAG
+489 AAAAGDGAAAPTGGSG
-500 GGAGGRRGRAGG
+500 GGGRSGST
-512 ATAGHLR
+512 TAEDLQ
-519 EVEEGELAG
+519 EVKEAEIAG
-528 IDAIRDALGRA
+528 IAAIRDALGRA
-539 YEDVKDLGKGIGE
+539 YEDVKDLGQGIGE

-563 AVGDFV
+563 AVAEFV
-569 RTGKLDV
+569 KTGKLDV

-587 AQLAARKFLFAPLSA
+587 AQLATRKFLFAPLSA
-602 ALSGALGSGGLFGG
+602 ALSGALGSAFGGGGLLSA
-616 FFGTAASTVAAT
+616 AASTVAAT

-641 RIVDAAAFL
+641 RLVEAAAFL
-650 RAPRLHAGMPS
+650 RAPRLHAGTPS

-673 RGERVLNRRETRAYE
+673 RGERVLNRRETRAWE
-688 RGHIGAP
+688 RGHLGAP
-695 SVVNINVRD
+695 PVFNINVRD

>member
-1 MAERRVSVRLA
+1 
-12 AVGGDRLKADL
+12 
-23 AAIGREGKAAL
+23 
-34 AAIAGGSAPASQGLA
+34 
-49 ATSAAARTLVTRLE
+49 
-63 AVSARAGAAAATM
+63 
-76 RGLES
+76 
-81 AGGFVARIDR
+81 
-91 STGVTG
+91 
-97 GLRRDAADIEAY
+97 
-109 GRALDDTRAKY
+109 
-120 NPMFAAVR
+120 
-128 SYRAELAA
+128 
-136 IRAAHATGAISADE
+136 

-160 ASLASIAAIKGRTAA
+160 ASLASIAAIKGRTTA

-237 TGDLAKGAVAGVGS
+237 TADLAKGAVAGVGS
-251 VARGVIGLAR
+251 AARGVLGLAR
-261 AHPALTAAVVV
+261 AHPVLTAAVAV

-282 EINAIAET
+282 EINATAET

-352 IIKAYG
+352 IVKAYG
-358 VVCQTIGALFAAV
+358 VVCETIGALFAAV

-376 AAVVASAN
+376 AAVAASAN

-397 SGTLNG
+397 SGTLNA
-403 WIAKVNDTLATLP
+403 WIAKVNDTLGMLP

-421 DWARIPT
+421 DWARIPA

-436 RYENPHAEGLAGRW
+436 RYENPYAEDLAGRW

-472 VSARAQ
+472 VSARAE
-478 ANARARDAAVA
+478 ANARARAAS
-489 AEEGDAGAPAG
+489 GADDGIAPTAG
-500 GGAGGRRGRAGG
+500 GSGGGGRSGG
-512 ATAGHLR
+512 ATAEDLR
-519 EVEEGELAG
+519 AVEQAELAG

-602 ALSGALGSGGLFGG
+602 ALSGALGGGGLFGG
-616 FFGTAASTVAAT
+616 LFGAAASTVAAT

-641 RIVDAAAFL
+641 RIVEAAAFL
-650 RAPRLHAGMPS
+650 RAPRLHAGTPS
-661 WLGADEY
+661 WLAGRRVRDDPAARRAGAEPARRPRPTSGGTSGRRRSSTCMS
-668 ATILQ
+668 ATP
-673 RGERVLNRRETRAYE
+673 RASGS
-688 RGHIGAP
+688 RAPRSRATSPGRSP
-695 SVVNINVRD
+695 SVEEGCEPWPSTR
-704 AESFRQSRTQVAS
+704 SGFRTTSAAAPAAARSGARRSSSSPPATRSATPPGRTRGGATTPPTAS
-717 DIARAVAF
+717 AAPTISPRSSPSS
-725 GRRGM
+725 RRGTAGCTASAGRTGATTGPACRRRR